1 MKDIVFSQAKL
12 RHPDKIMRLS
22 RLGAMFP
29 SRLSFLRSLTRQLI
43 SDRSTVSRPHW
54 NIDED
59 GFGTAVYSV
68 TVGGHIYSLFSITK
82 SLEPEMRTDRVIAE
96 AWDAAFVLY
105 DGVPDASEIERLSQ
119 NAPLQEA
126 GRFTQKDLC
135 LSRANK
141 SVRLFDQIV
150 ASLRSGTGLPM
161 GMIQNIGYLMR
172 TTAVYGNG
180 KFGIA
185 DRREIEA
192 RPGLQGPFMAEM
204 LTVWLIRTFTHDLVE
219 HVGGSQ
225 LPDIVKRQLGIGNST
240 GLGMAPFL
248 VSHPLLLHSWMVC
261 RETALARVRVAEIDL
276 ETAAQLVTLSRRVAQ
291 HLLEWNIPDPMHQA
305 RIVKLRKEW
314 ADLTIGLSAKI
325 LTKNSALDDII
336 YKSELESQDL
346 QELTVSWMLEPFG
359 DLVDGLAECM
369 ANPHALVLDPAMSC
383 DILRKILVE
392 HCGYATEV
400 DFTSPHAS
408 EQFWYV
414 SEAKLEPR
422 IGKRHTE
429 LGADRE
435 SPLDISRQIHA
446 LAQDL
451 EGQSGPIW
459 QFLAQF
465 PRHRLAVQRVQ
476 ALVHNPY
483 SEIRDNLVDG
493 DMAPIDMLRCK
504 LSFFG
509 ASKFDPKSQLW
520 TRITLA
526 QGAPL
531 ASDLAAGTARDDWW
545 LPVLAP

>member
-1 MKDIVFSQAKL
+1 MKDFVFSQAKL

-29 SRLSFLRSLTRQLI
+29 SRLSFLRTLTRQLI

-68 TVGGHIYSLFSITK
+68 TVGGHTYSLFSITK

-161 GMIQNIGYLMR
+161 GMIQSIGYLMR

-276 ETAAQLVTLSRRVAQ
+276 EKAAQLVTLSRRVAQ
-291 HLLEWNIPDPMHQA
+291 HLLEWNIPDPTHQS
-305 RIVKLRKEW
+305 RIVKLRNEW
-314 ADLTIGLSAKI
+314 ANLTVGLSAEV
-325 LTKNSALDDII
+325 LNKNSALDCLI
-336 YKSELESQDL
+336 YKSELGSQDL

-369 ANPHALVLDPAMSC
+369 ANPHALALDPAMSC
-383 DILRKILVE
+383 DDLRKILVE

-451 EGQSGPIW
+451 QGQSGPIW
-459 QFLAQF
+459 QFLAQV

-476 ALVHNPY
+476 ALVNNPY

-493 DMAPIDMLRCK
+493 EMAPIDMLRCK

-545 LPVLAP
+545 LPVSAP